1 MKIKGNMTENFTI
14 EAVGRAYEL
23 DLISR
28 EQAQEMIRRIWGI
41 DTTTTNEESK

>member
-23 DLISR
+23 NLISMPEAR
-28 EQAQEMIRRIWGI
+28 EMIKRIWGI
-41 DTTTTNEESK
+41 DTFLSEEE

>member
-23 DLISR
+23 DLISMPEAR
-28 EQAQEMIRRIWGI
+28 EMIRRIWGI
-41 DTTTTNEESK
+41 DSLETKEQK